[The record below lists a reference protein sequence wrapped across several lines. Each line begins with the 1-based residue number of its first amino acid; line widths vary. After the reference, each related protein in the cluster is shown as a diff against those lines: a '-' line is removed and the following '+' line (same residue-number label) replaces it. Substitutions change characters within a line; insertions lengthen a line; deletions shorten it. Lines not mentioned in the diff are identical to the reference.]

1 MNTFAPAATDSH
13 PTTSAY
19 PNPLG
24 LTSVLSGSL
33 PPSLGTLTAPDLY
46 QVDAVFDRRP
56 QSEEVA
62 ALHSLETLNALS
74 AAGYP
79 SVTLHVSDR
88 RLEIKNTNL
97 DQLKRGLATF
107 LADHLAAI
115 TEEIQKAR
123 ASAQSRLA
131 SAAEAEGSRAAAIA
145 TKAEQITFIRTSTTP

>member
-1 MNTFAPAATDSH
+1 M
-13 PTTSAY
+13 
-19 PNPLG
+19 
-24 LTSVLSGSL
+24 
-33 PPSLGTLTAPDLY
+33 
-46 QVDAVFDRRP
+46 FDRRP